1 MDGLTDN
8 RLTRA
13 IEKARAK
20 LDALDDDAR
29 AKVDAA
35 LNVTAGEHFDYQQAQ
50 AIAHASGKLTPAEA
64 QVIYAA
70 LGEYRR
76 DGNGGW
82 TEGTDTATKYV
93 CTAVIGELVAARV
106 EEVTRAA

>member
-13 IEKARAK
+13 IREARAK
-20 LDALDDDAR
+20 LNQLDDAAR
-29 AKVDAA
+29 AKVDAGMDVSA
-35 LNVTAGEHFDYQQAQ
+35 SEHFDYQQAQ
-50 AIAHASGKLTPAEA
+50 AIAHASGKLTTDEA

-70 LGEYRR
+70 LGEYRH

-82 TEGTDTATKYV
+82 TPGTDTATKYV
-93 CTAVIGELVAARV
+93 CTKAIGELLSARLR
-106 EEVTRAA
+106 ERAA